1 MAGQEVLPECQTG
14 FSDIRL
20 QVGLM
25 ERDVQLNRE
34 MINKLSEGIEKTQE
48 MNVNLV
54 KMIALH
60 EQRHEQHEEM
70 EDEFDEDVK
79 ELHSRITTTTRETH
93 DKIETTKRELF
104 ARLDSIHSELLEHIV
119 SRTAVISKSDEK
131 KAKTEA
137 DEALKDLTRWKY
149 MLMGALLIIGWLLA
163 HIKWEQL
170 IRLFGG

>member
-25 ERDVQLNRE
+25 ARDVQLNRE
-34 MINKLSEGIEKTQE
+34 MINKLTEGIEKTQE

-54 KMIALH
+54 RMIALH
-60 EQRHEQHEEM
+60 EQRHEQHEEA

-79 ELHSRITTTTRETH
+79 ELHSRITTTTRETQ
-93 DKIETTKRELF
+93 DKIDTTKKELF
-104 ARLDSIHSELLEHIV
+104 ARLDMIHSELLEHIV
-119 SRTAVISKSDEK
+119 TRTAPITPSKDDEEEV
-131 KAKTEA
+131 AETIREL
-137 DEALKDLTRWKY
+137 DRWKY

-163 HIKWEQL
+163 HVKWDLLIKM
-170 IRLFGG
+170 FGG